1 MRSRQVIASA
11 IVFLA
16 LLTTMSMASADPEA
30 CQGALNQLRSARSDV
45 ADALRRYV
53 SCLNSSDGHDDCSS
67 EFGSLRSA
75 QDDFESAVSYYEG
88 ECS

>member
-1 MRSRQVIASA
+1 
-11 IVFLA
+11 
-16 LLTTMSMASADPEA
+16 MSVAAADPEA
-30 CQGALNQLRSARSDV
+30 CQEALNQLRSARSEL

-53 SCLNSSDGHDDCSS
+53 SCLNSSEGHDDCSS